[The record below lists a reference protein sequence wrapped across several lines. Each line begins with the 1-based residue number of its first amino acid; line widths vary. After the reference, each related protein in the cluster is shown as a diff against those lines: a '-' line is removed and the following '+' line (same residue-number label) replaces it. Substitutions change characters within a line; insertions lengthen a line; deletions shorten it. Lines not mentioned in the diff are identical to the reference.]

1 MSTPG
6 AGQAAAP
13 LGDPFHNGVNNAG
26 NKSFCSYRLGFGVP
40 GYTGFVPMDEN
51 IDIPCKRGCAERAPV
66 ARGNAAHG
74 DGGTLTQ
81 PLSSFK
87 MEFSLT
93 PAEFAKGTEPNPL
106 WDLKGKRPVGDPPFI
121 LRPKDD
127 MDRRFLG
134 KSTFSDSYDQ
144 GAEAEQQEYPAN
156 VTHTG
161 QLKPP
166 GAGRG
171 DAHSPFYTTEYM
183 QKTEEGNLLMA
194 TKKVLPP
201 GPAPRERANRHI
213 SGVALKNPELST
225 TYRKSFGIFGVDPR
239 SNMPADPTQIQFTAS
254 TTENYQG
261 TTKATYHPP
270 GYSGFIPETGR
281 NAHATQ
287 QGMNHNE
294 RQGTKN
300 FELQTLFQYPQHAPG
315 YAGYRPQTAINDTG
329 PIRDE
334 MLTTSG
340 RDNMSA
346 TSGFQPGDL
355 GLSLKTLAATAP
367 QRSEFGKTGSLNKN
381 AFSHESMT
389 GSLSDNGRHDAEMY
403 YRTVRP
409 MEGRSVAIIKQ
420 CARAIISAV
429 VQFPKP
435 EPDHFSRLTGGIGIN
450 FIDDGI
456 HLGVR

>member
-26 NKSFCSYRLGFGVP
+26 NKSFCSYRLGVGVP
-40 GYTGFVPMDEN
+40 GYTGFVPMPEN
-51 IDIPCKRGCAERAPV
+51 IDIPTKTGCAERAPI
-66 ARGNAAHG
+66 ARGSASHG
-74 DGGTLTQ
+74 DGGTIMA
-81 PLSSFK
+81 PKSSSK
-87 MEFSLT
+87 AEFTLT
-93 PAEFAKGTEPNPL
+93 PAMFAEGTAPNPL
-106 WDLKGKRPVGDPPFI
+106 WDVKGQRPIGDPPFI
-121 LRPKDD
+121 RRPKDD
-127 MDRRFLG
+127 MDRRFFG
-134 KSTFSDSYDQ
+134 RSTFADSFNM
-144 GAEAEQQEYPAN
+144 GAEAQPQEYPSN

-166 GAGRG
+166 GAGAA
-171 DAHSPFYTTEYM
+171 DANSPFYTTEYM

-194 TKKVLPP
+194 IKKVLPP
-201 GPAPRERANRHI
+201 GPAPRERANRQL

-225 TYRKSFGIFGVDPR
+225 SYRDAFGKFGVDPK
-239 SNMPADPTQIQFTAS
+239 SKLPADPTQIQFTAS
-254 TTENYQG
+254 TAENYQG

-281 NAHATQ
+281 NAHAMQ
-287 QGMNHNE
+287 QGMNVHE
-294 RQGTKN
+294 RSGTKN

-315 YAGYRPQTAINDTG
+315 YAGYRPQTAINDVG
-329 PIRDE
+329 PIRNDA
-334 MLTTSG
+334 LTTSG
-340 RDNMSA
+340 RDNISA

-355 GLSLKTLAATAP
+355 GLSLKTLAKTAP

-420 CARAIISAV
+420 GHWN
-429 VQFPKP
+429 QMY
-435 EPDHFSRLTGGIGIN
+435 
-450 FIDDGI
+450 
-456 HLGVR
+456 

>member
-1 MSTPG
+1 
-6 AGQAAAP
+6 
-13 LGDPFHNGVNNAG
+13 
-26 NKSFCSYRLGFGVP
+26 
-40 GYTGFVPMDEN
+40 
-51 IDIPCKRGCAERAPV
+51 
-66 ARGNAAHG
+66 
-74 DGGTLTQ
+74 
-81 PLSSFK
+81 
-87 MEFSLT
+87 
-93 PAEFAKGTEPNPL
+93 
-106 WDLKGKRPVGDPPFI
+106 
-121 LRPKDD
+121 
-127 MDRRFLG
+127 
-134 KSTFSDSYDQ
+134 
-144 GAEAEQQEYPAN
+144 
-156 VTHTG
+156 
-161 QLKPP
+161 
-166 GAGRG
+166 
-171 DAHSPFYTTEYM
+171 
-183 QKTEEGNLLMA
+183 
-194 TKKVLPP
+194 
-201 GPAPRERANRHI
+201 
-213 SGVALKNPELST
+213 
-225 TYRKSFGIFGVDPR
+225 
-239 SNMPADPTQIQFTAS
+239 MPADPTQIQFTAR

-315 YAGYRPQTAINDTG
+315 YAGYRPQTAINDAG

-334 MLTTSG
+334 TLTTSG

-420 CARAIISAV
+420 
-429 VQFPKP
+429 
-435 EPDHFSRLTGGIGIN
+435 
-450 FIDDGI
+450 
-456 HLGVR
+456 